1 MSFIVKSVSHG
12 FRVYS
17 TYYVVKFLK
26 RIMIT
31 TDVYFGYFFGFVGVR
46 DGVGKFGWFDAD

>member
-46 DGVGKFGWFDAD
+46 DGVGKFGWFG